1 MVSVPEPKARSPN
14 EIGIL
19 RLAEQARFGTPDRDA
34 PTITMNAVKLRI
46 ELKEHRATL
55 VKGWR
60 KKAMTADKVA
70 SLTTFQQYRRG
81 RILMVA
87 ARYFGSKA
95 GIEEIATLM
104 GMTHQ
109 RVSAILGDAVELLES
124 EGLICRNG
132 VK

>member
-1 MVSVPEPKARSPN
+1 
-14 EIGIL
+14 
-19 RLAEQARFGTPDRDA
+19 
-34 PTITMNAVKLRI
+34 MNAVQLRI
-46 ELKEHRATL
+46 ELKERRATL

-60 KKAMTADKVA
+60 KKAMAADKLA
-70 SLTTFQQYRRG
+70 GLSTFKQYRRG

-124 EGLICRNG
+124 EGLIDRGSG
-132 VK
+132 VHHPAGKSRKELKETFTRAKAM